1 MPSRR
6 LERPSSSRRVSQYMQ
21 PFLLTCKQ
29 NVRRWPIMAL
39 TSSLVKPRTAKCVE
53 SACHKAIPSIKAK
66 PISVQ
71 TNGWS
76 LRLICLTT
84 KIDYAFEQ
92 RMYSSPPPWLNRVS
106 SPSAYKRTGR
116 ADSAKGESAAAAK
129 KLRRVTV
136 CMFPPWKRGADDAL
150 GPASCLKLCSHLF
163 NLYVVQRDEE
173 AFGCSWLVMQRD

>member
-1 MPSRR
+1 
-6 LERPSSSRRVSQYMQ
+6 
-21 PFLLTCKQ
+21 
-29 NVRRWPIMAL
+29 MAL

-92 RMYSSPPPWLNRVS
+92 RMYSIESPVRP
-106 SPSAYKRTGR
+106 RTNEQAERTAPKER
-116 ADSAKGESAAAAK
+116 AQLLPKNYG
-129 KLRRVTV
+129 V
-136 CMFPPWKRGADDAL
+136 
-150 GPASCLKLCSHLF
+150 
-163 NLYVVQRDEE
+163 
-173 AFGCSWLVMQRD
+173 